1 MKRRFLILAA
11 AVSSALFL
19 SSCAVGPDYERPAVP
34 VPENFRNIHGQV
46 DASNWLT
53 ARWWRQYNDPALDY
67 LVSKAIANN
76 RTLQQTMANVE
87 KAAAQVTVSR
97 SSLFPQLSYSGDGGK
112 ARSSMNTVTG
122 AMMDGKAITTY
133 EGLVNASWEIDLWG
147 RIRRQTESAVASY
160 RSAQAAHKAAIASVI
175 GSVVSTY
182 FSILAADEQYRI
194 DVATAESYFE
204 TYKLFK
210 LRFQY
215 GNVSE
220 MEVAQARSQWESA
233 MVQIP
238 QIRQNRTELIN
249 SLSILTGIAPKAMP
263 QFKKLDELST
273 PVIAAGIPSDL
284 LTQRPDIIEA
294 EETLKAAN
302 ADIGAAKALYFPTI
316 SLSAGLGYASDEL
329 HNLFKSPSHMWSYTG
344 SFTGPIFRWG
354 AVTAGVKS
362 AEAQQKAMLAAYQLA
377 VAQAFADVDNALSS
391 RENAVIEL
399 RTKRALV
406 KSLQE
411 YQKLATAQ
419 YQGGYTGYVTVLQAE
434 QSLLPQEI
442 QLAEVKARAL
452 SSIGQIYQSLGG
464 GWIDQALIEEEQ
476 AIKDLEEAEKL
487 KKEQVQAAPETS
499 SSVPLPLRKPD
510 SPEEIPNP
518 EINSDAVPIPVA
530 EPHK

>member
-1 MKRRFLILAA
+1 MKRRCLILAA

-19 SSCAVGPDYERPAVP
+19 SSCAVGPDYERPVVP
-34 VPENFRNIHGQV
+34 IPENFRSIHGQV

-97 SSLFPQLSYSGDGGK
+97 SSLFPQLSYSGEGSK
-112 ARSSMNTVTG
+112 ARSSVNTVTG

-147 RIRRQTESAVASY
+147 RIRRQTESAVATY

-238 QIRQNRTELIN
+238 QIQQNRTELIN

-263 QFKKLDELST
+263 RFKNLDELST

-284 LTQRPDIIEA
+284 LTQRPDIVEA

-329 HNLFKSPSHMWSYTG
+329 RNLFKSPSHMWSYTG
-344 SFTGPIFRWG
+344 TITGPIFRWG

-362 AEAQQKAMLAAYQLA
+362 AEAQQKATLAAYQLA

-406 KSLQE
+406 KSLKE
-411 YQKLATAQ
+411 YQKLASAQ

-487 KKEQVQAAPETS
+487 KKEQAQAAPQTS
-499 SSVPLPLRKPD
+499 SSDPLPLRQPD
-510 SPEEIPNP
+510 SAQEIPNP
-518 EINSDAVPIPVA
+518 EINSEAVPIPVA

>member
-1 MKRRFLILAA
+1 MKRSFLILAM

-19 SSCAVGPDYERPAVP
+19 SSCAVGPDYERPVVP

-112 ARSSMNTVTG
+112 ARQSLNTVTG

-133 EGLVNASWEIDLWG
+133 EGLANASWEIDLWG

-406 KSLQE
+406 KE

-476 AIKDLEEAEKL
+476 AIKDLAEAEKL